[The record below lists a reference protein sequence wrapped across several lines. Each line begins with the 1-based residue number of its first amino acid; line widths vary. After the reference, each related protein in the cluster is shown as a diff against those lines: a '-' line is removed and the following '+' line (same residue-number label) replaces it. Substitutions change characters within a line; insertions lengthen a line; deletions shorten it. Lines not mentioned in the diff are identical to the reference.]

1 MIETELGFWKGHT
14 LANQRVP
21 GDDSVGVAKA
31 IVGETNQA
39 VKATDESEVVV
50 GPRLERAMEVGE
62 WFVVET
68 ERVVFSSWVEREV
81 AEEFVAVV
89 GLGRR
94 SGIEVEFEMGCDE
107 IRGGDE
113 RAP

>member
-1 MIETELGFWKGHT
+1 M
-14 LANQRVP
+14 
-21 GDDSVGVAKA
+21 
-31 IVGETNQA
+31 
-39 VKATDESEVVV
+39 
-50 GPRLERAMEVGE
+50 
-62 WFVVET
+62 
-68 ERVVFSSWVEREV
+68 FSSWVEREV